1 MLSHV
6 EAIYKK
12 IWESLEQVAVSDEQ
26 NLEIF
31 NMITYDHMQKCLGF
45 VHLTS

>member
-6 EAIYKK
+6 EAIKK

-26 NLEIF
+26 NPDIS
-31 NMITYDHMQKCLGF
+31 NMIACDRMRKCLGF